1 MTRPTPGVVFV
12 VGVGADGWDGLPRA
26 SQTAIGSA
34 QVLLGGPR
42 QLALVPE
49 IPGQE
54 RRQWPSPL
62 LRALPGVMNELG
74 GRSVTVLA
82 SGDPFLSGIGSTLV
96 NLLGASHVRV
106 LPAVSSVALASAR
119 MGWAAESFDV
129 ITVVGR
135 NPAAILRSLSPGR
148 RLIVLSADET
158 TPALVADMLTGAG
171 YGPSGMTVLCDL
183 GSFKEARLDA
193 TASAF
198 PATAI
203 PRLNLICVQCAPKPS
218 TVLLPTVGGLP
229 DDAFEHDGQLTKRD
243 ARASALAR
251 LAPVPGQILWD
262 VGAGAGSVAIEWART
277 DPRCRAIA
285 IEKDPTRA
293 ARIARNAS
301 RLGVPGVSVFTRAA
315 PEGLAGL
322 PLPHAIFVGGG
333 ASVTGVLENC
343 WQALTVSGRIVVHGV
358 TLETEELLSGW
369 HEMLG
374 GELIRMSFERAEP
387 LGSFRGW
394 TPTRAITQWSMTK
407 PPRSDE

>member
-1 MTRPTPGVVFV
+1 M

-135 NPAAILRSLSPGR
+135 NPARDPPVAVPRPPADRAVGR
-148 RLIVLSADET
+148 RD
-158 TPALVADMLTGAG
+158 DTGAG
-171 YGPSGMTVLCDL
+171 GRHADRR
-183 GSFKEARLDA
+183 RL
-193 TASAF
+193 
-198 PATAI
+198 
-203 PRLNLICVQCAPKPS
+203 
-218 TVLLPTVGGLP
+218 
-229 DDAFEHDGQLTKRD
+229 
-243 ARASALAR
+243 
-251 LAPVPGQILWD
+251 
-262 VGAGAGSVAIEWART
+262 
-277 DPRCRAIA
+277 
-285 IEKDPTRA
+285 
-293 ARIARNAS
+293 
-301 RLGVPGVSVFTRAA
+301 
-315 PEGLAGL
+315 
-322 PLPHAIFVGGG
+322 
-333 ASVTGVLENC
+333 
-343 WQALTVSGRIVVHGV
+343 
-358 TLETEELLSGW
+358 
-369 HEMLG
+369 
-374 GELIRMSFERAEP
+374 RAE
-387 LGSFRGW
+387 R
-394 TPTRAITQWSMTK
+394 R
-407 PPRSDE
+407 

>member
-96 NLLGASHVRV
+96 NLLGAGHVRV

-119 MGWAAESFDV
+119 MGWSAESFDV

-203 PRLNLICVQCAPKPS
+203 PRLNLVCVQCVPKPS
-218 TVLLPTVGGLP
+218 TVLLPTIGGLP

-251 LAPVPGQILWD
+251 SSGTSAPVPDRWPSSGPGPIP
-262 VGAGAGSVAIEWART
+262 GAGRSLSRRIPLAPRGSPGTPAGSVCQACRCSPGQRPRVWPAS
-277 DPRCRAIA
+277 RCR
-285 IEKDPTRA
+285 TRSSSA
-293 ARIARNAS
+293 
-301 RLGVPGVSVFTRAA
+301 AA
-315 PEGLAGL
+315 PASPACWRTAGR
-322 PLPHAIFVGGG
+322 P
-333 ASVTGVLENC
+333 
-343 WQALTVSGRIVVHGV
+343 
-358 TLETEELLSGW
+358 
-369 HEMLG
+369 
-374 GELIRMSFERAEP
+374 
-387 LGSFRGW
+387 
-394 TPTRAITQWSMTK
+394 
-407 PPRSDE
+407 

>member
-1 MTRPTPGVVFV
+1 M
-12 VGVGADGWDGLPRA
+12 
-26 SQTAIGSA
+26 S
-34 QVLLGGPR
+34 
-42 QLALVPE
+42 
-49 IPGQE
+49 
-54 RRQWPSPL
+54 
-62 LRALPGVMNELG
+62 ELQ
-74 GRSVTVLA
+74 GRSVTALA

-96 NLLGASHVRV
+96 NLLGASRVRV

-135 NPAAILRSLSPGR
+135 SPAAIMRSLSPGR

-158 TPALVADMLTGAG
+158 TPALVADMLIGAG
-171 YGPSGMTVLCDL
+171 YGPSTMTVLCDL

-193 TASAF
+193 TALAF

-203 PRLNLICVQCAPKPS
+203 PRLNLICVQCTPKPS
-218 TVLLPTVGGLP
+218 TVLLPTIGGLP

-277 DPRCRAIA
+277 DPRCRAVA
-285 IEKDPTRA
+285 VEKDPARA

-301 RLGVPGVSVFTRAA
+301 RLGVPGVSVFTRTA

-333 ASVTGVLENC
+333 ASATGVLENC
-343 WQALTVSGRIVVHGV
+343 WQALIVGGRMVVHGV
-358 TLETEELLSGW
+358 TLETEELLAGW
-369 HEMLG
+369 HERIG
-374 GELIRMSFERAEP
+374 GELIRLTVERVEP
-387 LGSFRGW
+387 LGSFRAW
-394 TPTRAITQWSMTK
+394 TPTRTITQWSMIK
-407 PPRSDE
+407 PPRADE